1 MQVDL
6 YNGRKTMI
14 VVVDVV
20 VVLLIVM
27 RAEVVSC
34 MWIGQKRAVSKKGQ
48 DWNED
53 LDSNPQ
59 VQERDSENTV

>member
-27 RAEVVSC
+27 RAEIVSC
-34 MWIGQKRAVSKKGQ
+34 MRIGRKRAVSK
-48 DWNED
+48 
-53 LDSNPQ
+53 
-59 VQERDSENTV
+59 